1 MKIVRFAVPHEAS
14 PRWGI
19 LEESRIREL
28 ASFAGK
34 ETGDVFSREE
44 VRLLAPAEPSK
55 IICVG
60 RNYLEHIHELGNE
73 IPENLGLFIKT
84 PNTLADPGESVPYPF
99 YSENFHYEGELALVM
114 GRRAQ
119 KVSREEA
126 LEYVL
131 GYTVAIDFTARDVQR
146 KDLQWVRAKA
156 ADKFCP
162 LGPWIETELDPFD
175 LQVKTLVNG
184 EVRQDGRTSLMMYP
198 VDYIVS
204 YISEFMTLLPGD
216 VILTGTPKG
225 VGSLERGDCIE
236 AWVEGIG
243 TLSSSIS

>member
-1 MKIVRFAVPHEAS
+1 MKIVRVAVPGENA

-19 LEESRIREL
+19 LEEGQVRLTSRMGGE
-28 ASFAGK
+28 
-34 ETGDVFSREE
+34 ETGRSYAEGDVT
-44 VRLLAPAEPSK
+44 LLAPAEPTK
-55 IICVG
+55 IVCVG

-73 IPENLGLFIKT
+73 IPKNLGLFLKT
-84 PNTLADPGESVPYPF
+84 PNTLANPGETVPYPF

-114 GRRAQ
+114 GKTAK
-119 KVSREEA
+119 KVSKEEA
-126 LEYVL
+126 LQYVL
-131 GYTVAIDFTARDVQR
+131 GYTVGIDFTARDVQR
-146 KDLQWVRAKA
+146 QDLQWVRAKA

-198 VDYIVS
+198 ADYIVS

-225 VGSLERGDCIE
+225 VGSLERGDHIE

-243 TLSSSIS
+243 TLSAEIS

>member
-1 MKIVRFAVPHEAS
+1 MKIVRVAVPGETS
-14 PRWGI
+14 SLWGI
-19 LEESRIREL
+19 LEE
-28 ASFAGK
+28 G
-34 ETGDVFSREE
+34 E
-44 VRLLAPAEPSK
+44 VRITSGMGGEVVGSSYAEKDVKLLAPAEPSK
-55 IICVG
+55 IVCVG

-73 IPENLGLFIKT
+73 IPKNLGLFLKT
-84 PNTLADPGESVPYPF
+84 PNALADPGEAVPYPF

-114 GRRAQ
+114 G
-119 KVSREEA
+119 KVARNVSKEHA
-126 LEYVL
+126 LDYVL
-131 GYTVAIDFTARDVQR
+131 GYTVGIDFTARDVQR
-146 KDLQWVRAKA
+146 QDLQWVRAKA

-175 LQVKTLVNG
+175 LQVKTTVNG

-225 VGSLERGDCIE
+225 VGSLERGDRID

-243 TLSSSIS
+243 TLTAEVC

>member
-1 MKIVRFAVPHEAS
+1 MKIVRFAVPGEAS
-14 PRWGI
+14 PGWGI
-19 LEESRIREL
+19 LENSQVRRTSRMGGE
-28 ASFAGK
+28 
-34 ETGDVFSREE
+34 ETGE
-44 VRLLAPAEPSK
+44 VVPVEKVRFLAPAEPSK
-55 IICVG
+55 IVCVG

-84 PNTLADPGESVPYPF
+84 PNSLADPGETVPYPF

-114 GRRAQ
+114 GRTARQ
-119 KVSREEA
+119 VSKEEA
-126 LEYVL
+126 LDYVL
-131 GYTVAIDFTARDVQR
+131 GYTVGIDFTARDVQR

-204 YISEFMTLLPGD
+204 YISAFMTLLPGD

-225 VGSLERGDCIE
+225 VGSLERGDRIE

-243 TLSSSIS
+243 TLSAQIS

>member
-1 MKIVRFAVPHEAS
+1 MPGEES
-14 PRWGI
+14 SRWGV
-19 LEESRIREL
+19 LEESQIRET
-28 ASFAGK
+28 ASWAGP
-34 ETGDVFSREE
+34 ETGELFSSEKA
-44 VRLLAPAEPSK
+44 RLLAPAEPSK
-55 IICVG
+55 IVCVG

-84 PNTLADPGESVPYPF
+84 PNTLADPGETVPYPF

-114 GRRAQ
+114 GKKAQ
-119 KVSREEA
+119 KVSKEEA

-131 GYTVAIDFTARDVQR
+131 GYTVGIDFTARDVQR

-225 VGSLERGDCIE
+225 VGSLERGDTIE

-243 TLSSSIS
+243 TLSAYIS

>member
-1 MKIVRFAVPHEAS
+1 MRIVRFAMPGEES
-14 PRWGI
+14 PRWGV
-19 LEESRIREL
+19 LEESQIRET
-28 ASFAGK
+28 ASWGGP
-34 ETGDVFSREE
+34 ETGAVFPFEE
-44 VRLLAPAEPSK
+44 ARLLAPAEPSK
-55 IICVG
+55 IVCVG

-84 PNTLADPGESVPYPF
+84 PNTLADPGETVPYPF

-114 GRRAQ
+114 GKKAQ
-119 KVSREEA
+119 KVSKEEA

-131 GYTVAIDFTARDVQR
+131 GYTVGIDFTARDVQR

-225 VGSLERGDCIE
+225 VGSLERGDTIE

-243 TLSSSIS
+243 ALSAYIS